1 MFESSR
7 GAFRCGTRTGTSGG
21 DAWWSANPALEHAS
35 SMESRSLAS
44 RALPRDAGRWQG
56 VSGAV
61 SGATVLLIPAGH
73 PLRAA
78 LSCKRTT
85 APPLQ
90 SRFGAMLRREWRR
103 RLGNLSQRNGV
114 VLSSSL
120 LEASDECGV
129 ILRYA
134 PSFDPPTRTGAGFDG
149 RLSGRRVPVRQ
160 SCYPP
165 VTLPRVDHVLHAEGG
180 V

>member
-1 MFESSR
+1 
-7 GAFRCGTRTGTSGG
+7 
-21 DAWWSANPALEHAS
+21 
-35 SMESRSLAS
+35 MESHSLAS

-78 LSCKRTT
+78 LSCKRAT
-85 APPLQ
+85 APQPQ